1 MNEDNF
7 HDLKIAEMEEIGGL
21 SRDFFPPTNIH
32 KYIFQDFGN
41 VCAGVNGN
49 RNSSPSRERKE
60 VNTGSVKSRGSTV
73 QINLGYG
80 PNTFEDSRR
89 ASSSVSQ
96 VWRVCISP
104 SLARHPIFVAREKR
118 KKIFEKKERE
128 TEKLDKAFFLLAPPL
143 ENALKNLPLRKISLD
158 KVQVQRGYNISR
170 SVPQFCGE
178 IRSLF
183 FLETIFLFF
192 FFFTNFY

>member
-1 MNEDNF
+1 M
-7 HDLKIAEMEEIGGL
+7 KIIFTISKVVWNKEYPVRL
-21 SRDFFPPTNIH
+21 SRDFFPPVNIYI
-32 KYIFQDFGN
+32 YIFQDFGN

-96 VWRVCISP
+96 VRRVFLLPSP
-104 SLARHPIFVAREKR
+104 SDIYCAWK
-118 KKIFEKKERE
+118 KKKKNKIFEKKEHE
-128 TEKLDKAFFLLAPPL
+128 TEKLIFLLARDNSTSWKPW
-143 ENALKNLPLRKISLD
+143 KT
-158 KVQVQRGYNISR
+158 
-170 SVPQFCGE
+170 
-178 IRSLF
+178 
-183 FLETIFLFF
+183 FLLGKFR
-192 FFFTNFY
+192 